1 MIRQSTVLHS
11 VLQYST
17 IYRQLAWLV
26 AVCVS
31 VVSLTVV
38 CGCTKPTY
46 PKEELEKRVKKL
58 IDDEYGYDAKV
69 KIVGK
74 TLGIYVSVSQILTY
88 DMDATESFKTKR
100 QDIFLSALRVCLS
113 TDADIEFFITIFADK
128 SRGSEYWF
136 IQSVE
141 DSKRLLLGMISR
153 NDYAERS
160 VINPTFSM
168 AYLSEVV
175 VRQILEGIPEKRSQ
189 MAQNFM
195 PGDDFNKSFWF
206 KYLMESE
213 LKGNIKYSIIDFKTR
228 QLSDTSAL
236 VYVKARET
244 YSPKEGYEK
253 YNFTF
258 PSGTVHEWMFEVRFM
273 YNLALRVVNS
283 YAYKDV
289 LNGRVITPPMGM
301 PFSENKDIDS
311 WDDDFYM
318 TEMTKPEF
326 IIGQVYSKLNRKIR
340 EAEDPEIETREDDL
354 ETLELPIDVVSI
366 SGQFVEGE
374 NEYTGAY
381 RTFQLTYRFKE
392 GNSGDELSD
401 QILDYSLKIF
411 KRVLKKYNYTDYTQL
426 LLLSS
431 DGKLLNSFD
440 KDTIDDLNTSE
451 FSWKSLLRPAQY

>member
-1 MIRQSTVLHS
+1 MIRQSTVTHS
-11 VLQYST
+11 CLQRSV

-31 VVSLTVV
+31 VLSFTII

-46 PKEELEKRVKKL
+46 PKEELERRVKKL

-69 KIVGK
+69 KIIGK

-88 DMDATESFKTKR
+88 DMDATETFKTKR

-113 TDADIEFFITIFADK
+113 TDADIEFFLTIFADK
-128 SRGSEYWF
+128 SRGTEYCF
-136 IQSVE
+136 IQSVD
-141 DSKRLLLGMISR
+141 DSKRLLLGTISR
-153 NDYAERS
+153 NDYGERS

-168 AYLSEVV
+168 SYLSEVV
-175 VRQILEGIPEKRSQ
+175 VREILGGVPDKRSQ
-189 MAQNFM
+189 MAQHFM
-195 PGDDFNKSFWF
+195 PGDEFNKSFWF
-206 KYLMESE
+206 KHLMESE
-213 LKGNIKYSIIDFKTR
+213 LKDKIKYSIIDLKTK

-244 YSPKEGYEK
+244 YIPKEGYEQ
-253 YNFTF
+253 YTFSF
-258 PSGTVHEWMFEVRFM
+258 PSGTVHEWLFEVRFM

-283 YAYKDV
+283 YSYKDI

-301 PFSENKDIDS
+301 PFSENSDIDS
-311 WDDDFYM
+311 WDEDFYM
-318 TEMTKPEF
+318 TEMTQAEF

-340 EAEDPEIETREDDL
+340 EAEDPEVEAREDDL
-354 ETLELPIDVVSI
+354 ETLEMPIDVVSI

-381 RTFQLTYRFKE
+381 KTFQLTYRFKE
-392 GNSGDELSD
+392 NNSGDDLSD
-401 QILDYSLKIF
+401 QIRDYSLKIF

-431 DGKLLNSFD
+431 DGRLLNSFD
-440 KDTIDDLNTSE
+440 KESIDVLEPSE
-451 FSWKSLLRPAQY
+451 FNWKSLLRPTQY